1 MLKVSP
7 QKGVIRFGK
16 RGKLNPRYNRPF
28 KILKRVGPVAYKL
41 ELPEEIINIHSTFH
55 VSNLKKC
62 LFDESLVIP
71 MKELRLDDKLILWKN
86 SGDMVESQITL
97 NSIPTPQESKFV
109 NNDKVIAPGMF
120 RINSFKPS
128 TEDKY
133 VPTKGRASVRTN
145 PITVSQ
151 PHVIT
156 KKDVNSDSN
165 GLSSTE
171 VDNIAKT
178 RRPQPRSNTKTDR
191 VPSASKSSC
200 SKNKE
205 VEVHKQI
212 SNNPYTSF
220 GFVMSLNDYR
230 GLDVPTAKLFLI
242 PTGKLMVPAGS
253 SWFLLVVPAGR
264 LCGSCWSAYDCFVI
278 SNRGRLL
285 GITDLMITKPINRN
299 EERRNKRKQDMLKKE
314 TRSRLMLIEININV
328 EDID

>member
-1 MLKVSP
+1 
-7 QKGVIRFGK
+7 
-16 RGKLNPRYNRPF
+16 
-28 KILKRVGPVAYKL
+28 
-41 ELPEEIINIHSTFH
+41 
-55 VSNLKKC
+55 
-62 LFDESLVIP
+62 
-71 MKELRLDDKLILWKN
+71 
-86 SGDMVESQITL
+86 
-97 NSIPTPQESKFV
+97 
-109 NNDKVIAPGMF
+109 
-120 RINSFKPS
+120 
-128 TEDKY
+128 
-133 VPTKGRASVRTN
+133 
-145 PITVSQ
+145 
-151 PHVIT
+151 
-156 KKDVNSDSN
+156 
-165 GLSSTE
+165 
-171 VDNIAKT
+171 
-178 RRPQPRSNTKTDR
+178 
-191 VPSASKSSC
+191 
-200 SKNKE
+200 
-205 VEVHKQI
+205 VHKQI